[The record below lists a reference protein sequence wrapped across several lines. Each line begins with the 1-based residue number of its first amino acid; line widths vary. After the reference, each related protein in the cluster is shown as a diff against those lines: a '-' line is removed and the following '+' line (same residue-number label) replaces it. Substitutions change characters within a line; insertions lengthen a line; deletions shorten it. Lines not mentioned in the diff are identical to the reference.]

1 MRKDLKPADLGDFL
15 AGTDLAVLTTYR
27 KDGSVLLSPV
37 WYEWADDGFNV
48 FVFDGDIKLTHLAR
62 DLRAS
67 VLVAED
73 KPPYRGIQLD
83 AEARVSSPSDA
94 RDGTRRLAV
103 RYLGEET
110 GNKFADAYQSY
121 ETKLVRMEPGRT
133 RIWDFSDEL

>member
-27 KDGSVLLSPV
+27 KDGSALLSPV

-73 KPPYRGIQLD
+73 KPPYRGHPAGCGGAGL
-83 AEARVSSPSDA
+83 
-94 RDGTRRLAV
+94 LAV
-103 RYLGEET
+103 
-110 GNKFADAYQSY
+110 
-121 ETKLVRMEPGRT
+121 
-133 RIWDFSDEL
+133 